1 MATDGS
7 PVHRTTRF
15 RLTRCLGRLSPG
27 DSGDSHQCDDP
38 PHARPVAPSSS
49 REAGEPITFPMDT
62 LSIALSGLQSAD
74 QRLDVAAHNVANL
87 ATDDVRPLEVVQQE
101 RSTGGSI
108 ARIDQAASPR
118 PVEYIHEAVELL
130 RASYQF
136 KASLRMLAVEYDLRG
151 QITDALA

>member
-1 MATDGS
+1 MSWSA
-7 PVHRTTRF
+7 
-15 RLTRCLGRLSPG
+15 
-27 DSGDSHQCDDP
+27 
-38 PHARPVAPSSS
+38 SSS
-49 REAGEPITFPMDT
+49 REAGAPITFPMDT
-62 LSIALSGLQSAD
+62 LSIALSGLQSAH

-101 RSTGGSI
+101 RSIGGSI
-108 ARIDQAASPR
+108 ARIDQVASPR

-151 QITDALA
+151 KITDALA

>member
-1 MATDGS
+1 M
-7 PVHRTTRF
+7 
-15 RLTRCLGRLSPG
+15 
-27 DSGDSHQCDDP
+27 
-38 PHARPVAPSSS
+38 APSSS
-49 REAGEPITFPMDT
+49 NEAVEPITSLMDT
-62 LSIALSGLQSAD
+62 LSVALSGFQSAD
-74 QRLDVAAHNVANL
+74 QRLDTAAHNVANL

-108 ARIDQAASPR
+108 TRIDQAASPR

-136 KASLRMLAVEYDLRG
+136 KASLRMLAVDYDLRR